1 LRHNQ
6 GCAALSAAVR
16 ADAKGDVVL
25 RTTLGWIAALVAA
38 VGLQA
43 SPARAWG
50 DLGHRVVAAIA
61 YHRLTPRAKTRVDQL
76 LAQDHDD
83 LTAND
88 FASAATW
95 ADRDAF
101 VERETARWHFAAFP
115 LASTGPFD
123 ACPREI
129 SPRQAVMRGGGGPGA
144 GGGCIVAKLP
154 DFADQLASPSADPRA
169 LKFLIHLVADLHAP
183 LHLAADA
190 DNSGGCVKLANPA
203 GVADSNLHNY
213 WDTEVVRGLGGS
225 AEDIAGRIERTITPA
240 QADLWVR
247 DARGAPARGPS
258 GWPALWARETVDV
271 AARQVYTPLAIRGC
285 DKLTLT
291 PAYLANSQAIASQQL
306 AKSAVRLAFLLNQAF
321 DR

>member
-1 LRHNQ
+1 
-6 GCAALSAAVR
+6 
-16 ADAKGDVVL
+16 
-25 RTTLGWIAALVAA
+25 
-38 VGLQA
+38 
-43 SPARAWG
+43 
-50 DLGHRVVAAIA
+50 
-61 YHRLTPRAKTRVDQL
+61 VDQL

-101 VERETARWHFAAFP
+101 IDRTTASWHFAAFP
-115 LASTGPFD
+115 LTTTGPLD
-123 ACPREI
+123 ACPREV
-129 SPRQAVMRGGGGPGA
+129 SPRQTLMRGGGPPG

-183 LHLAADA
+183 LHMAADA

-203 GVADSNLHNY
+203 GVADSNLHSY
-213 WDTEVVRGLGGS
+213 WDTEVVRALGGS
-225 AEDIAGRIERTITPA
+225 QRDIVDRIERIITPA
-240 QADLWVR
+240 QADQWVR

-258 GWPALWARETVDV
+258 GWPALWARETLDV
-271 AARQVYTPLAIRGC
+271 AARQVYAPLAIHGC
-285 DKLTLT
+285 DRLTLT
-291 PAYLANSQAIASQQL
+291 PAYQANSQTVASQQL

-321 DR
+321 DRWTFRPAA